1 MFCTY
6 RHLILDIVLNESLIT
21 TEEKFEVETFEVAHH
36 IVHRLRVVGPNQAR
50 TPSVITLINI

>member
-6 RHLILDIVLNESLIT
+6 RHLILDIILNESLIT
-21 TEEKFEVETFEVAHH
+21 TEEKFEVDTFEVAHY
-36 IVHRLRVVGPNQAR
+36 IVHRLRVVGRNQAR